1 MEYPYL
7 ALFHEVHRLIRS
19 GPVLSDLTGPEEV
32 TTAAEGG
39 REHFRRLIASFAFSK
54 VLILTYQ
61 GVLLVIVLLAAA
73 WRWHQRSSRLRRKG
87 QRREH
92 GLQQYG
98 CAGSRCTSDNVEI
111 EETSERIASAGTETY
126 AARATSQA
134 QRCAEGWSSN
144 SSASTRVGSPSS
156 SSRTGNS
163 TPPAIAVKEED
174 DIGVLSPL
182 LARADRSSRT
192 TPRDTTRMFKP
203 WSWLRAALMYQP
215 QPLPLLRR
223 VLPNNSTTL
232 MVLFLLGLNL
242 FYLLYKID
250 FGHLSAI
257 DIVSDRAGLM
267 FVANLPWLYLLAAKN
282 QPLKKLTGDSYENLN
297 LYHRRQGEYMCFLA
311 VVHFGGMLSAW
322 YNFLRPEPF
331 NFSLW
336 DFLTIHLV
344 LWGIGA
350 WFAYEVLYLTSL
362 SSFRERCYELFLA
375 SHIVLQVVG
384 LGTLWMHHPHCSP
397 YVASALLIFVADR
410 IVWRLGLKSFSLR
423 ADLQVMEDG
432 ETVKVSANWPVK
444 SSTGM
449 SGFAKRLFARD
460 MQHGWEPTHHVFLTV
475 PALGTK
481 HGLQSH
487 PMTIA
492 SAAPTLGEDRSG
504 NAWFNLIIRAKGG
517 FSRDLLNHARV
528 HGDAQIRLDGPYG
541 SLHALEMLRASDIAM
556 IVAGGSGIAVAYPML
571 WDLLHRKDE
580 HGQKVC
586 LIWIVQDASH
596 VSWIGNERLD
606 ELRDLGCHVIMPPP
620 SRKSGRPDVKALL
633 RDTVDELSAEV
644 RDQIGVVVS
653 GPDGMNRDANNAC
666 ARLVAQGR
674 NVEIAVEKFG
684 W

>member
-61 GVLLVIVLLAAA
+61 GVILVIVLLAAA
-73 WRWHQRSSRLRRKG
+73 WRWYQRSSRSRRKG

-98 CAGSRCTSDNVEI
+98 CAGSRCTGDNVEI
-111 EETSERIASAGTETY
+111 EETSERIAGAGTETY
-126 AARATSQA
+126 AARAASQA

-192 TPRDTTRMFKP
+192 TPRDTSRMFKP

-250 FGHLSAI
+250 FRHLSSI

-282 QPLKKLTGDSYENLN
+282 QPLKKL
-297 LYHRRQGEYMCFLA
+297 HRRQLRKLESLPSPPRR
-311 VVHFGGMLSAW
+311 VHVLS
-322 YNFLRPEPF
+322 R
-331 NFSLW
+331 S
-336 DFLTIHLV
+336 
-344 LWGIGA
+344 
-350 WFAYEVLYLTSL
+350 
-362 SSFRERCYELFLA
+362 
-375 SHIVLQVVG
+375 
-384 LGTLWMHHPHCSP
+384 
-397 YVASALLIFVADR
+397 SAL
-410 IVWRLGLKSFSLR
+410 W
-423 ADLQVMEDG
+423 
-432 ETVKVSANWPVK
+432 W
-444 SSTGM
+444 
-449 SGFAKRLFARD
+449 
-460 MQHGWEPTHHVFLTV
+460 
-475 PALGTK
+475 
-481 HGLQSH
+481 
-487 PMTIA
+487 
-492 SAAPTLGEDRSG
+492 
-504 NAWFNLIIRAKGG
+504 
-517 FSRDLLNHARV
+517 HA
-528 HGDAQIRLDGPYG
+528 
-541 SLHALEMLRASDIAM
+541 
-556 IVAGGSGIAVAYPML
+556 
-571 WDLLHRKDE
+571 
-580 HGQKVC
+580 
-586 LIWIVQDASH
+586 
-596 VSWIGNERLD
+596 ERLVQ
-606 ELRDLGCHVIMPPP
+606 LPATRAIQL
-620 SRKSGRPDVKALL
+620 
-633 RDTVDELSAEV
+633 
-644 RDQIGVVVS
+644 
-653 GPDGMNRDANNAC
+653 
-666 ARLVAQGR
+666 
-674 NVEIAVEKFG
+674 
-684 W
+684 